1 MCGNKT
7 HEHVESCIKHNY
19 TLICDKPEH
28 AHTDECLANGI
39 QTTSIEDNA
48 VEEVGEVDTEVE
60 EGGEEDTGWG
70 EEVIEEEQTVY
81 NDGDIIP
88 LLVNVYQPS
97 DETSISFSYV
107 HYGWEPQTGNILSS
121 LDTYDGISTDF
132 LVDEGAT
139 YSKVVQGRLNGL
151 GYSCNSGDVNQKLG
165 VLEISVESK
174 LSGTYTCY
182 LRKNSTGYYVEWVN
196 SLDELVSHNS
206 ILDLYYII
214 SAVEDVIPDGELPIT
229 IDLTVLIDNQIET
242 HQVNYLLSYYDTQ
255 VVNTPK
261 NLVNN
266 IDGVGESLPISEEV
280 IDDGSGEVS
289 ISQIC
294 YGTLYSGNL
303 KLDSLILIHGQDS
316 DVDKKVASISIDVGA
331 GVYNTY
337 DIYLRKDNNG
347 EFHIGYLDTD
357 SGTEMLDT
365 LKVNHI
371 CKTKNDFTADEYA
384 IADKILKTLSTEEKV
399 GQLFLCH
406 YPNDGSGTVADA
418 VKIINNYHVG
428 GFIPFAAMFQNSNP
442 TEVKD
447 KISKT
452 QAASKIPLI
461 MSIDEEGGNVT
472 RVSQFPAFRSSKFH
486 SPSEFRTLT
495 NGDYTSN
502 VISNEVAERSIFL
515 RDLGLNLNH
524 APVADFATSGYMYS
538 RGRVWGVDALSTAGY
553 VANDVYS
560 AEKAG
565 IGSTLKHFPGYG
577 STSADTHNG
586 FAINHISLNTL
597 WKNDLLPFAA
607 GMNVGGMAVMVTHN
621 IFENIDSENPAS
633 LSTNV
638 YSILRDDLG
647 FKGLAITDD
656 LGMGAITTQVGSGK
670 EALAALK
677 AGTDMCILT
686 NIGPNYT
693 AVLNAV
699 NAGELDIED
708 KVRRILAYKVHE
720 GILTKDNYTESVG
733 TVIYEP
739 KVAEWSEYPSSNNN
753 DVYWSLS
760 KNSDEIYIYNDNT
773 IGCTATSTKEQSK
786 NGSTFVYWEVD
797 GKIVSFD
804 NKYVP
809 NVSDVGKIVYAVYAR
824 SLYSSTDDT
833 NYLYLGI
840 GCDVENRVGDYFRFT
855 GSFEDTNTRVKFSG
869 NTYYPFYRAYLHNGK
884 LYGFLNARKQT
895 SHAIYGYHIDISN
908 NGVRQNKT
916 VDLLND
922 DDFLGDRSNYTLK
935 YWKLQNNDTSGYYG
949 GTVSSK
955 LSTNKLLELLHAQGA
970 TAKDFIYEEDGI
982 LNINNGYLFME
993 AMFSV
998 EYPDNVSN
1006 KAIIM
1011 VDIDSPDYS
1020 EEFMTGIYGGKIEY
1034 TITNRIVGNIKTNY
1048 RCYDY
1053 ELVDIDNPKSFK
1065 NIVFLPNMKK
1075 LGSFK
1080 GWYDD
1085 SGNLVTSDYSVKY
1098 EDVKDLLS
1106 DGKPLYLHAKIST
1119 DGCPEPP
1126 SNYVKVVYN
1135 TISIYDKVSNSQIYP
1150 GKLSR
1155 EIEYVEKGDSC
1166 LGSSIV
1172 NLMPDKY
1179 ILDGWYRN
1187 LSYSLVSNEES
1198 FIPIA
1203 NMNDIHNMGYNV
1215 YDVYYKI
1222 KSDVMLNEPIIGGNK
1237 SGGTAKVKNDDTLIA
1252 NPKEGHIFLGWYL
1265 DGELI
1270 STKSPFKPKEECPD
1284 LDYSKYL
1291 TFEAR
1296 FSDWVGGGAAIHF
1309 QASEGGT
1316 VVGESVHI
1324 VRGDEESF
1332 VGPVAAPNSGYSF
1345 VGWANQANRIVSR
1358 DVRPTVTK
1366 PEEGWQNRVYTAV
1379 FADITK
1385 GSITAQ
1391 YYAYIDESVISDDSY
1406 KVYTNGTNTN
1416 EVFSINTLGRRLP
1429 KNGTGISTSP
1439 NDNKL
1444 RTRYVNVDK
1453 NSPDYGTLARR
1464 RVLQVMYHNQKLSL
1478 VGGVLSDAIDSFNN
1492 TSYHVK
1498 ELWVSKDTTDL
1509 GSINESDW
1517 DIIPY
1522 SSDMVF
1528 MLINDESNQESRN
1541 VVDGNGDAV
1550 TDTWYDSENNILYL
1564 KDNATVRFVADYI
1577 NTSTDLPVTFYDYDI
1592 TDGNRYSSV
1601 ADAYKQVNPNTTG
1614 SYLYSYHSGINDV
1627 NNYKG
1632 SGSAHLAFGNGNM
1645 STGWGLQKWV
1655 GNPSNAVNKLN
1666 QANRTPISGSSEH
1679 SYRLRTYGLV
1689 QGLKDGKIDWSD
1701 NVNAPALFDGADAI
1715 GKTVLTDYSLHM
1727 EGMGNNYTLKSVN
1740 GTTLDDLDRLTNTKN
1755 GNTTYWNIF
1764 SNDFWPADE
1773 FPTAG
1778 AEGHDPMFGGA
1789 SKYNIVGASNS
1800 TDEKLNGLSGTTPS
1814 SDNGKDHNSYFG
1826 MQFKFKI
1833 RLDANYVGPMNYY
1846 FYGDDDM
1853 WIFMDDTLI
1862 GDIGGIGQSAGL
1874 YIDFWDWVDK
1884 DKEKIHIHNEKC
1896 YNEEAELIC
1905 GYTDYKEYVL
1915 SVYYTERG
1923 ASGSTCYMSFNVPS
1937 FVSVPVQFYGNMKL
1951 NKDVVLSDGG
1961 NLGNLAT
1968 QNFPIKIDFKDQ
1980 LGNTFENG
1988 ITYTGTKQGTYHSGE
2003 ELLISHNDDIT
2014 LLNIPRYT
2022 TYTVTEIDPGGFTP
2036 SYINQT
2042 GEIGW
2047 NETSEVTI
2055 TNTGTSGSKLPD
2067 ADAFEMPKTGWQGN
2081 RFILPWSISAV
2092 CGVLLLLLNKKGLLV
2107 V

>member
-1 MCGNKT
+1 MCGNET

-19 TLICDKPEH
+19 TLICDKTEH
-28 AHTDECLANGI
+28 THTDECLAYDI
-39 QTTSIEDNA
+39 QTTSIADNA
-48 VEEVGEVDTEVE
+48 VEGVGEVDTGVE
-60 EGGEEDTGWG
+60 EGGEEDTGLG

-97 DETSISFSYV
+97 DETNISFSYV
-107 HYGWEPQTGNILSS
+107 HDGWEPQTGNILSS
-121 LDTYDGISTDF
+121 LDTYDGISTDS
-132 LVDEGAT
+132 LVDEGAA

-182 LRKNSTGYYVEWVN
+182 LRKNNTGYYVEWVN
-196 SLDELVSHNS
+196 SLGELVSHNS

-214 SAVEDVIPDGELPIT
+214 SAVEDVIPDGELPVS
-229 IDLTVLIDNQIET
+229 IDLTVLIDNQTET
-242 HQVNYLLSYYDTQ
+242 PQVNYLLNYYDTQ

-266 IDGVGESLPISEEV
+266 IDGEWEYLSISEESV
-280 IDDGSGEVS
+280 DDGNGEVS
-289 ISQIC
+289 TSQIC

-303 KLDSLILIHGQDS
+303 KLDSLVFIHKTDS
-316 DVDKKVASISIDVGA
+316 DVGKKVASIRIDVGA

-337 DIYLRKDNNG
+337 DIYLRKDKNG
-347 EFHIGYLDTD
+347 EFHVGYLDTD

-406 YPNDGSGTVADA
+406 YPDDGSGTVADA

-428 GFIPFAAMFQNSNP
+428 GFLPFAAMFQNSNP

-447 KISKT
+447 KISQT

-524 APVADFATSGYMYS
+524 APVADFATSGYMYN

-586 FAINHISLNTL
+586 FAINHISLNSL

-720 GILTKDNYTESVG
+720 GILTKDNYTASLGMVK
-733 TVIYEP
+733 YEP
-739 KVAEWSEYPSSNNN
+739 KVAEWSTGLSG
-753 DVYWSLS
+753 VYYTMDKGFDDFYLDTSGNKL
-760 KNSDEIYIYNDNT
+760 
-773 IGCTATSTKEQSK
+773 GCTATTTLAQRNNHSS
-786 NGSTFVYWEVD
+786 FVYWECD
-797 GKIVSFD
+797 GKIVSYEH
-804 NKYVP
+804 KYIP
-809 NVSDVGKIVYAVYAR
+809 TSLDIGKTLYAVYA
-824 SLYSSTDDT
+824 DT
-833 NYLYLGI
+833 NRYIPKDNSYI
-840 GCDVENRVGDYFRFT
+840 FVDVDCDVENRIGDYFEFT
-855 GSFEDTNTRVKFSG
+855 GSLEGKSVSYSGSDNAYSPSYSVFFHNGQVYGFKSSKVKESQYILDGKQFDISVNGTNT
-869 NTYYPFYRAYLHNGK
+869 NTYANLVGTHNLLVNDGQKYTHKYWTLQGKRISMEGDSMSTRQLLAYLHEMGE
-884 LYGFLNARKQT
+884 
-895 SHAIYGYHIDISN
+895 S
-908 NGVRQNKT
+908 
-916 VDLLND
+916 
-922 DDFLGDRSNYTLK
+922 
-935 YWKLQNNDTSGYYG
+935 
-949 GTVSSK
+949 
-955 LSTNKLLELLHAQGA
+955 
-970 TAKDFIYEEDGI
+970 AKEY
-982 LNINNGYLFME
+982 NGYTDTLFMKS
-993 AMFSV
+993 FYSV
-998 EYPDNVSN
+998 EYPTSGVDS
-1006 KAIIM
+1006 ALIM
-1011 VDIDSPDYS
+1011 WDIDSPDYS
-1020 EEFMTGIYGGKIEY
+1020 KGFMTGPYGGKVGY
-1034 TITNRIVGNIKTNY
+1034 TLTSREVSATTTVTNY

-1053 ELVDIDNPKSFK
+1053 RVVDCNDKESFK
-1065 NIVFLPNMKK
+1065 DITFIPNMVQ

-1085 SGNLVTSDYSVKY
+1085 SGNLITPNYSVNYNDIKSLLL
-1098 EDVKDLLS
+1098 KDS
-1106 DGKPLYLHAKIST
+1106 HIYLHAKISQDGCNDVPLNYHTISYMVEEINGDIPCKLDRELEYVAPGGKATGVNILDLLSEKYEFKGWYEGNTLVSSDKNFIPSSVVSDRSFTVKYAKIALPSPTPTPKPPEIKPVTGGNT
-1119 DGCPEPP
+1119 DGG
-1126 SNYVKVVYN
+1126 S
-1135 TISIYDKVSNSQIYP
+1135 VSNN
-1150 GKLSR
+1150 G
-1155 EIEYVEKGDSC
+1155 
-1166 LGSSIV
+1166 
-1172 NLMPDKY
+1172 
-1179 ILDGWYRN
+1179 
-1187 LSYSLVSNEES
+1187 
-1198 FIPIA
+1198 
-1203 NMNDIHNMGYNV
+1203 
-1215 YDVYYKI
+1215 
-1222 KSDVMLNEPIIGGNK
+1222 
-1237 SGGTAKVKNDDTLIA
+1237 DTLIA
-1252 NPKEGHIFLGWYL
+1252 EPKEGYIFLGWYL
-1265 DGELI
+1265 NGELV
-1270 STKSPFKPKEECPD
+1270 STNTEFKPKEELPD
-1284 LDYSKYL
+1284 LDYTKDI
-1291 TFEAR
+1291 TFEAK
-1296 FSDWVGGGAAIHF
+1296 FSEWVGGGAAIHF
-1309 QASEGGT
+1309 KASEGGT

-1332 VGPVAAPNSGYSF
+1332 IGPVAVPNSGYSF

-1358 DVRPTVTK
+1358 DVRPTVHK
-1366 PEEGWQNRVYTAV
+1366 PEEGWQPRIYTAV
-1379 FADITK
+1379 FADITE

-1391 YYAYIDESVISDDSY
+1391 YYAYIDESVISDSSY
-1406 KVYTNGTNTN
+1406 KVITSGTNTN
-1416 EVFSINTLGRRLP
+1416 ELFSINTLGRRLP
-1429 KNGTGISTSP
+1429 ANGSGIATSP
-1439 NDNKL
+1439 NANQL
-1444 RTRYVNVDK
+1444 RVRYVNVDK
-1453 NSPDYGTLARR
+1453 NSPDYGTLAQR

-1492 TSYHVK
+1492 TSYQVK
-1498 ELWVSKDTTDL
+1498 ELWVSRDSTDL
-1509 GSINESDW
+1509 GSINQADW

-1522 SSDMVF
+1522 SKDMVF
-1528 MLINDESNQESRN
+1528 MLIDNGEGAIEGESDDATIRSGITDE
-1541 VVDGNGDAV
+1541 NGEEI
-1550 TDTWYDSENNILYL
+1550 TDTYYDNENNILYV

-1592 TDGNRYSSV
+1592 TDGNRYTSTS
-1601 ADAYKQVNPNTTG
+1601 DAYYHRNPQDNGTNIYT
-1614 SYLYSYHSGINDV
+1614 YRSGINDPE
-1627 NNYKG
+1627 NYPDKG
-1632 SGSAHLAFGNGNM
+1632 TDSSLAHFAFGNGNAG
-1645 STGWGLQKWV
+1645 SGWNTQVWR
-1655 GNPSNAVNKLN
+1655 GNPDTASNSLN
-1666 QANRTPISGSSEH
+1666 QANRTPISGSSNH

-1689 QGLKDGKIDWSD
+1689 QGLKDGKINWSK
-1701 NVNAPALFDGADAI
+1701 NVASPALFDGADAI

-1740 GTTLDDLDRLTNTKN
+1740 GTTLDNLDRLTNTKN
-1755 GNTTYWNIF
+1755 GTTTYYHIF
-1764 SNDFWPADE
+1764 SNDFWPSDD

-1778 AEGHDPMFGGA
+1778 AKGHDPMFGGTT
-1789 SKYNIVGASNS
+1789 KYSAVGGNNKTDVLQS
-1800 TDEKLNGLSGTTPS
+1800 TSVGNLPD
-1814 SDNGKDHNSYFG
+1814 SDNGQPHNSYFG

-1853 WIFMDDTLI
+1853 WVFMNDTLI
-1862 GDIGGIGQSAGL
+1862 GDIGGVGQSAGL

-1884 DKEKIHIHNEKC
+1884 DKEKIHIHDEKC
-1896 YNEEAELIC
+1896 YNEDAELIC
-1905 GYTDYKEYVL
+1905 GYTDYKEYML

-1937 FVSVPVQFYGNMKL
+1937 FISVPVQFYGNMKL
-1951 NKDVVLSDGG
+1951 NKDVVLTDGQE
-1961 NLGNLAT
+1961 LGTLAT
-1968 QNFPIKIDFKDQ
+1968 QNFPIRIDFKVQ
-1980 LGNTFENG
+1980 LGNTFETG

-2003 ELLISHNDDIT
+2003 ELLISNNDDIT

-2022 TYTVTEIDPGGFTP
+2022 TYTVSEVDPGGFTP
-2036 SYINQT
+2036 TYVNGT

-2055 TNTGTSGSKLPD
+2055 TNTGTSDSKLPD
-2067 ADAFEMPKTGWQGN
+2067 ADAFEMPKTGWAGN
-2081 RFILPWSISAV
+2081 KFILPWSISAV
-2092 CGVLLLLLNKKGLLV
+2092 CGLLLLLLNKKGLLV